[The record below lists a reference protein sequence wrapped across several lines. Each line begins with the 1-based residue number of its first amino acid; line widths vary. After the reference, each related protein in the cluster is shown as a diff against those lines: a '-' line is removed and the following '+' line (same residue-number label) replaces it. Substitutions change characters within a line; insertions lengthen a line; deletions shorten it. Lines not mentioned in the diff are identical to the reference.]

1 MMKKL
6 VAILL
11 ILSIICLTPLYC
23 LAEEEDNKV
32 FSIGIEDLI
41 HE

>member
-23 LAEEEDNKV
+23 LAEEEENKI
-32 FSIGIEDLI
+32 FSIGVEDI
-41 HE
+41 VRE